1 LKAKFEIRFT
11 PRFLKNIKALD
22 KEVQMRILRDISILK
37 TDPFVG
43 KPLRGEWKGVYS
55 LRIGDYR
62 VLYQIKKNE
71 VFLLVVGH
79 RKRVYRQT

>member
-1 LKAKFEIRFT
+1 MKAKFEIRFT

-22 KEVQMRILRDISILK
+22 REIQVRIMREINMLK
-37 TDPFVG
+37 TNPYIG
-43 KPLRGEWKGVYS
+43 KPLRGEWKGVFS

-79 RKRVYRQT
+79 RKRVY